1 MAKFKRHLF
10 SIGFFLITVGIAC
23 YAIYFDDDILP
34 DGTVVETGRML
45 MPFMFLAF
53 ICFVISLIVEHF
65 HNKKVN
71 QKL

>member
-10 SIGFFLITVGIAC
+10 SIGFLLITVGIVF
-23 YAIYFDDDILP
+23 YAMYLGDDILP

-53 ICFVISLIVEHF
+53 ICFIISLIVEYF
-65 HNKKVN
+65 HNKRIRK
-71 QKL
+71 KL